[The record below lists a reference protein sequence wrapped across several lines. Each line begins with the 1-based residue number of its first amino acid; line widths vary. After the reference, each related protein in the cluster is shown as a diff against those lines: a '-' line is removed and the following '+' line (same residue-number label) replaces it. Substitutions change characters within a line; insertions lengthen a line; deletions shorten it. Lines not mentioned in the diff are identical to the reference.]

1 MRRAFILLHISI
13 LLAGFTGVFGKLIT
27 LNEGLLVWYRML
39 ISGILLLIILGA
51 SQKLKAISFSDFKRI
66 ASAGC
71 LLGLHWIFFYGSIKY
86 SNISVGVVCFSLTGF
101 FTAILAP
108 IINRKKFA
116 FSELLL
122 SGLTLLGIALIFSFD
137 TQYRTGILLGVVSSL
152 LVAFYTIANERLAHT
167 FASEV
172 ITVYQM
178 IGGSLGLAVLMPIY
192 LHFFP
197 VQTMIPSWQDLGYL
211 ILLSL
216 FCTVLLYMLLT
227 QALHKISAF
236 TVNLSF
242 NLEPVY
248 TIALAIFIY
257 KENKELTT
265 PFYIGLSL
273 IILSVVLQMVKVLM
287 ENKKTIIPIPKT

>member
-1 MRRAFILLHISI
+1 MKKAFIQLHISI
-13 LLAGFTGVFGKLIT
+13 LLAGFTGVFGKAIT

-51 SQKLKAISFSDFKRI
+51 SQKLKAVSGRDFQRL
-66 ASAGC
+66 ALAGC

-108 IINRKKFA
+108 ILNKKKFA
-116 FSELLL
+116 ASELLL
-122 SGLTLLGIALIFSFD
+122 SGLTLLGIGLIFSFD
-137 TQYRTGILLGVVSSL
+137 SQYRTGILLGVISSL
-152 LVAFYTIANERLAHT
+152 LVAFYTIANERLAHS
-167 FASEV
+167 FKSEV

-178 IGGSLGLAVLMPIY
+178 IGGSIGLAFLMPFY

-197 VQTMIPSWQDLGYL
+197 VETMIPSWQDLGYL
-211 ILLSL
+211 VMLSL

-227 QALHKISAF
+227 QALNKISAF

-242 NLEPVY
+242 NLEPIY
-248 TIALAIFIY
+248 TIALAILIY
-257 KENKELTT
+257 KENRELTT
-265 PFYIGLSL
+265 PFYIGLGL
-273 IILSVVLQMVKVLM
+273 IILSVVLQMVKVSIQH
-287 ENKKTIIPIPKT
+287 KKAQAVVM

>member
-1 MRRAFILLHISI
+1 MRKAFIQLHISI
-13 LLAGFTGVFGKLIT
+13 ILAGFTGVFGKLIT

-39 ISGILLLIILGA
+39 ISGILLLAILGI
-51 SQKLKAISFSDFKRI
+51 SQKLKAIALKDFKRI
-66 ASAGC
+66 ALSGF

-108 IINRKKFA
+108 ILNKKKFA
-116 FSELLL
+116 VSELLL

-137 TQYRTGILLGVVSSL
+137 SKYRTGIALGVISSL
-152 LVAFYTIANERLAHT
+152 LVAFYTIINERQAQV
-167 FASEV
+167 FSSEV

-178 IGGSLGLAVLMPIY
+178 IGGSIGITLLMPLY

-197 VQTMIPSWQDLGYL
+197 VDSLIPSLHDLVYL
-211 ILLSL
+211 GMLSL
-216 FCTVLLYMLLT
+216 FCTVVLYILVT
-227 QALHKISAF
+227 RALRKISAF

-248 TIALAIFIY
+248 SIILAIFIY
-257 KENKELTT
+257 KENRELTT
-265 PFYIGLSL
+265 PFYIGLGL
-273 IILSVVLQMVKVLM
+273 IILSVLLQMSKVFIQ
-287 ENKKTIIPIPKT
+287 NKKSRTVLIQ

>member
-1 MRRAFILLHISI
+1 MKKAFIQLHISI
-13 LLAGFTGVFGKLIT
+13 LLAGFTGVFGKAIT

-51 SQKLKAISFSDFKRI
+51 SQKLKAVSRKDFQRL
-66 ASAGC
+66 ALAGC

-108 IINRKKFA
+108 ILNKKKFA
-116 FSELLL
+116 ASELLL
-122 SGLTLLGIALIFSFD
+122 SGLTLLGIGLIFSFD
-137 TQYRTGILLGVVSSL
+137 SQYRTGILLGVISSL
-152 LVAFYTIANERLAHT
+152 LVAFYTIANERLAHS
-167 FASEV
+167 FKSEV

-178 IGGSLGLAVLMPIY
+178 IGGSIGLAFLMPFY

-197 VQTMIPSWQDLGYL
+197 VETMIPSWQDLGYL
-211 ILLSL
+211 VMLSL

-227 QALHKISAF
+227 QALNKISAF

-242 NLEPVY
+242 NLEPIY
-248 TIALAIFIY
+248 TIALAILIY
-257 KENKELTT
+257 KENRELTT
-265 PFYIGLSL
+265 PFYIGLGL
-273 IILSVVLQMVKVLM
+273 IILSVVLQMVKVSIQH
-287 ENKKTIIPIPKT
+287 KKAQAVVM